1 MDLFNRSKLN
11 QSEYIVAD
19 EPLSQREFKERV
31 RKNRINKDTKVRR
44 QSDKT
49 WVRAGDVPELAQYFE
64 AEESSIEDSIE
75 SLLDSIDHFTNE
87 IKDSLSTFYGE
98 KIEIPE
104 QLYETLNDYLDKGTD
119 EVALTMGKVNG
130 QPALIV
136 ITIPKNQ
143 KPKVVA
149 EIEIDTSGWR
159 ERSIREWAETGSS
172 EAKIWQITRK

>member
-1 MDLFNRSKLN
+1 MGSFSRNS
-11 QSEYIVAD
+11 
-19 EPLSQREFKERV
+19 
-31 RKNRINKDTKVRR
+31 
-44 QSDKT
+44 
-49 WVRAGDVPELAQYFE
+49 
-64 AEESSIEDSIE
+64 
-75 SLLDSIDHFTNE
+75 FTNE
-87 IKDSLSTFYGE
+87 IKDSLSALYEE
-98 KIEIPE
+98 KIEIPKK
-104 QLYETLNDYLDKGTD
+104 LYETLNDYLDKGTD

-159 ERSIREWAETGSS
+159 ERSIREWVETGSS